1 MWSVSS
7 TECPR
12 TPDTPNGRSR
22 SYAPGRRFDCPG
34 CISRS
39 FRWCRCFPRMFSAA
53 LIFFADS
60 NLVLSVNAESAHSIP
75 CDPSRLSHAEFSER
89 QSSPNFF
96 QQTHFSTT
104 ANSQREAT
112 SLITLCTPHTNK
124 LPPNTYKNLLT
135 FKTNSVKI
143 ALVF

>member
-7 TECPR
+7 TECSR

-96 QQTHFSTT
+96 QPMHRRFRMEMIP
-104 ANSQREAT
+104 QRVLGCYWNELSAP
-112 SLITLCTPHTNK
+112 SINPVAMH
-124 LPPNTYKNLLT
+124 PYHIM
-135 FKTNSVKI
+135 KI
-143 ALVF
+143 G